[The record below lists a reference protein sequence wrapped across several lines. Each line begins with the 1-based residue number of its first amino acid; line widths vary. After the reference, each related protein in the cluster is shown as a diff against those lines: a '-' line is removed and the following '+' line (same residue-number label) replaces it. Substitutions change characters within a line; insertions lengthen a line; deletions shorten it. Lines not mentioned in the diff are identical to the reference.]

1 MKGGLLSMWNK
12 YQIFNDALFNFLSE
26 YEDIL
31 DKKDDMRSEDY
42 LRAIEDL
49 KFSFMSDID
58 SMYSDLYD
66 CVVSD
71 MRIEISTIECLDEVY

>member
-1 MKGGLLSMWNK
+1 MWNK